1 MTDPT
6 LLELWTKR
14 FLAATEVVLEL
25 ESIYQPDGSGVPYE
39 QLIAAR
45 QYKAQAKNA
54 LRTLEADAA
63 SAQAQADVQ
72 AAGAAVL
79 ARLHTKLR

>member
-6 LLELWTKR
+6 LVELWTKR
-14 FLAATEVVLEL
+14 LLAASEVVLEL

-39 QLIAAR
+39 QLIAR

-54 LRTLEADAA
+54 LRTLTADAA
-63 SAQAQADVQ
+63 LAQARADVQ